1 MSELFM
7 QTSNDASK
15 TFDEAIYK
23 ETVQLMLDEA
33 SKLGATSAEAG
44 LSVES
49 GLSVN
54 VRLGD
59 VETIEHNRDKVL
71 GATVYFGQRKGS
83 ASTTDF
89 SPAAI
94 KETVKAAC
102 DIAKHTEEDK
112 YAGLADAELM
122 AKDIPELGLYC
133 HWDVTADAAIELAQ
147 QCEDVARN
155 YDKRITNSEGAAIST
170 HDGYRFYGNSNGFMG
185 GYASSRHSLSCTVI
199 GETENGMQRDHWYT
213 VARNPVN
220 LESAQQVGEKAAQ
233 HTINRLDARKIPT
246 CQAPVIFSAEVAR
259 GLLGSMLRAISGGSQ
274 YRKSS
279 FLLDHKGKQIFPE
292 RYTIDERPH
301 LIGALGSCPFDNE
314 GVATQSR
321 NWVEDGVLQGYV
333 LDSYAA
339 RRLCMQTTGNSGGVH
354 NLFINDDGKNR
365 EDLLKEMGT
374 GLLVTEVM
382 GQGVNIVT
390 GDYSRGASGFWV
402 ENGEIQYPVEEITI
416 ASTLQDMYKQLV
428 YVANDVD
435 TRGNV
440 QTGSWLI
447 EKMSVAGS

>member
-1 MSELFM
+1 
-7 QTSNDASK
+7 
-15 TFDEAIYK
+15 
-23 ETVQLMLDEA
+23 
-33 SKLGATSAEAG
+33 
-44 LSVES
+44 
-49 GLSVN
+49 
-54 VRLGD
+54 
-59 VETIEHNRDKVL
+59 
-71 GATVYFGQRKGS
+71 
-83 ASTTDF
+83 
-89 SPAAI
+89 
-94 KETVKAAC
+94 
-102 DIAKHTEEDK
+102 
-112 YAGLADAELM
+112 
-122 AKDIPELGLYC
+122 
-133 HWDVTADAAIELAQ
+133 
-147 QCEDVARN
+147 
-155 YDKRITNSEGAAIST
+155 
-170 HDGYRFYGNSNGFMG
+170 MG

-199 GETENGMQRDHWYT
+199 GETENGMQRDHYYT

-220 LESAQQVGEKAAQ
+220 LESAQFVGEKAAE
-233 HTINRLDARKIPT
+233 HTLNRLDARKIPT

-259 GLLGSMLRAISGGSQ
+259 GVLGSMLRAISGSSQ

-279 FLLDHKGKQIFPE
+279 FLLDAKGQQIFPE

-321 NWVEDGVLQGYV
+321 SWVEGGVLQGYV

-339 RRLCMQTTGNSGGVH
+339 RRLNMQTTGNAGGVH
-354 NLFINDDGKNR
+354 NLFINDDGKTR
-365 EDLLKEMGT
+365 EELLKEMGT

-402 ENGEIQYPVEEITI
+402 ESGEIQYPVEEITI

-435 TRGNV
+435 VRGNI

-447 EKMSVAGS
+447 EKMSIAGS